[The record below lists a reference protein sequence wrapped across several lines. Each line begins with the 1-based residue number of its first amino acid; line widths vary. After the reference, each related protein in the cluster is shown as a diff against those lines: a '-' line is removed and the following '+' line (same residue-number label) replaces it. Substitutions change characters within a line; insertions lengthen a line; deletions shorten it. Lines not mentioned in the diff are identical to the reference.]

1 MVESGEVT
9 TAVRDSTSEVG
20 EIKKGNFLGL
30 QKGKVTVVAENIV
43 EAATALLK
51 KMIIDEHEIVTL
63 ISGEDSNEEET
74 DEILAWI
81 NAEHEDLEVEVHEGG
96 QPLYPYYIG
105 IE

>member
-1 MVESGEVT
+1 M
-9 TAVRDSTSEVG
+9 R
-20 EIKKGNFLGL
+20 
-30 QKGKVTVVAENIV
+30 V

>member
-1 MVESGEVT
+1 M
-9 TAVRDSTSEVG
+9 
-20 EIKKGNFLGL
+20 
-30 QKGKVTVVAENIV
+30 TVVAENIV

-81 NAEHEDLEVEVHEGG
+81 NVEHEDLEVEVHEGG

>member
-1 MVESGEVT
+1 
-9 TAVRDSTSEVG
+9 
-20 EIKKGNFLGL
+20 
-30 QKGKVTVVAENIV
+30 VVAENIV